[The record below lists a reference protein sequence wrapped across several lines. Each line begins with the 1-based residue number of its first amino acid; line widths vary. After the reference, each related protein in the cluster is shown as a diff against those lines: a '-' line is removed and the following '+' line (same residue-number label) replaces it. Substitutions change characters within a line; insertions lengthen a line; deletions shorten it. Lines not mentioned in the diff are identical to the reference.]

1 MQFNQWVRFRGISKM
16 SISNAIKS
24 LSKSATKT
32 NQSSYG
38 QKSTKIPTIKLVTN
52 RSALRAIDRVDWG
65 KCGKEFDFI
74 SSPLSV
80 HSSNGIQLKVSS
92 RGTFLRLD
100 AGSGLKGKFKSG
112 DKLLFLEFADSAIT
126 IDFSTPIFGIGTQIQ
141 RAFFGAFTG
150 VIEAFDATG
159 ESLGSFKV
167 RGNDNHADD
176 DIAPFIGVISPV
188 ANISRITLYVP
199 ENGGYGFTIN
209 ELNLVTKLEKPILIR
224 NLLLLKKN
232 RTKSVRTAFL

>member
-1 MQFNQWVRFRGISKM
+1 M

-32 NQSSYG
+32 NQSSCN
-38 QKSTKIPTIKLVTN
+38 QRSTTIPTIKLVTN
-52 RSALRAIDRVDWG
+52 CSALRATDRVDWG

-126 IDFSTPIFGIGTQIQ
+126 IDFSTPVFGIGTQIQ

-150 VIEAFDATG
+150 IIEAFDTTG
-159 ESLGSFKV
+159 KSLGRFKV

-188 ANISRITLYVP
+188 PNISRITLYVP

-209 ELNLVTKLEKPILIR
+209 ELNLVTRLKKPILAR
-224 NLLLLKKN
+224 YLFLFNKN
-232 RTKSVRTAFL
+232 RTKSVNTDLM

>member
-1 MQFNQWVRFRGISKM
+1 MQFNQWVRSRGISKM

-24 LSKSATKT
+24 LSRSATKT
-32 NQSSYG
+32 NQSSYS

-52 RSALRAIDRVDWG
+52 RSALRATDRVDWG

-74 SSPLSV
+74 SNPLSV
-80 HSSNGIQLKVSS
+80 NSSNGIQLKVSS

-150 VIEAFDATG
+150 VIEAFDTTG
-159 ESLGSFKV
+159 KSLGRFKV
-167 RGNDNHADD
+167 RGNDNNAEDD
-176 DIAPFIGVISPV
+176 LAPFIGVISPTG
-188 ANISRITLYVP
+188 NISRITLYVP
-199 ENGGYGFTIN
+199 ENGGYGFTVN
-209 ELNLVTKLEKPILIR
+209 ELHLVTRLDKPILDR
-224 NLLLLKKN
+224 NLLLHN
-232 RTKSVRTAFL
+232 RNRAKFVRKSFL